1 MELFI
6 ELETLKLVTSQTDRR
21 EQRTLTIKRGDALPL
36 KVRFLE
42 SQTPTRLDATTV
54 INFALKES
62 GKYDDDPVV
71 LEQSFTASTVEDPD
85 SDPHYT
91 ASPGLNTTELN
102 DLFLIDS
109 DSSNDPESVSL
120 MGELSWKA
128 SGESGPTS
136 IKTFSVVVE
145 NDVYRGDEEVLPSI
159 QGPVVDPAA
168 FDDIEFDDSVSV
180 AIESGY
186 FSAGSWVLNFWNG
199 TASPTPSAPYLQYS
213 STAGWIEWL
222 RAIRD
227 VINTGSV
234 SEPSFALT
242 GSVTAHPTIKAA
254 IVDDNTEDIY
264 LRLIAKTGGDSGNSI
279 SYALTSTDSQ
289 LSGNI
294 YTTGSLSGGA
304 AARNYESTDF
314 VSTIEEQGLDT
325 FQKKAAIDNLIE
337 QGAIRVDSADLQ
349 ISGSGAGL
357 ILTSSNQSRW
367 RITVDNSGNLST
379 SSI

>member
-1 MELFI
+1 MDLYV
-6 ELETLKLVTSQTDRR
+6 ELETLKLVTSVTDRR
-21 EQRTLTIKRGDALPL
+21 EIRSINVKRGDALPL
-36 KVRFLE
+36 TVRFLQN
-42 SQTPTRLDATTV
+42 QTLTRLDATTV
-54 INFALKES
+54 ITFALKES

-180 AIESGY
+180 AIETGY
-186 FSAGSWVLNFWNG
+186 FSADSWVLNFWNG
-199 TASPTPSAPYLQYS
+199 TANPPPSTPYLQYS

-254 IVDDNTEDIY
+254 IVDDDIDDIY
-264 LRLIAKTGGDSGNSI
+264 LRLIARTGGESGNSI
-279 SYALTSTDSQ
+279 SYSLTASDSQ

-294 YTTGSLSGGA
+294 YTTGSLSGGSS
-304 AARNYESTDF
+304 ARNYQSTDF

-337 QGAIRVDSADLQ
+337 QGRIRVDGADLQ
-349 ISGSGAGL
+349 VSSSGNGL

>member
-6 ELETLKLVTSQTDRR
+6 ELETLKLVSSLTDRR
-21 EQRTLTIKRGDALPL
+21 ELRTVTVKRGDALPL
-36 KVRFLE
+36 TVRFLE
-42 SQTPTRLDATTV
+42 NQTPTRLDATTV
-54 INFALKES
+54 ITFALKEN

-71 LEQSFTASTVEDPD
+71 LEQTFTASTVGSPD

-91 ASPGLNTTELN
+91 ASPSLNTTELS
-102 DLFLIDS
+102 DLFLIDA
-109 DSSNDPESVSL
+109 DSSNDPVSVTL
-120 MGELSWKA
+120 MGEVSWKA

-136 IKTFSVVVE
+136 IKTFSVVCE

-159 QGPVVDPAA
+159 KGPVVDPAA
-168 FDDIEFDDSVSV
+168 FSDIEFDDSVSV
-180 AIESGY
+180 AIETGY
-186 FSAGSWVLNFWNG
+186 FSADSWVLNFWNG
-199 TASPTPSAPYLQYS
+199 TANPPPSTPYLQYS

-254 IVDDNTEDIY
+254 IVDDDIDDIY
-264 LRLIAKTGGDSGNSI
+264 LRLIARTGGESGNSI
-279 SYALTSTDSQ
+279 SYSLTASDSQ

-294 YTTGSLSGGA
+294 YTTGSLSGGSS
-304 AARNYESTDF
+304 ARNYQSTDF

-337 QGAIRVDSADLQ
+337 QGRIRVDGADLQ
-349 ISGSGAGL
+349 VSSSGNGL

>member
-21 EQRTLTIKRGDALPL
+21 EQRTLTIKRGDAFPL
-36 KVRFLE
+36 TVRFLK
-42 SQTPTRLDATTV
+42 SQTPTRLDATTA

-136 IKTFSVVVE
+136 IKTFSVIVQ

-159 QGPVVDPAA
+159 QGPVADPAA
-168 FDDIEFDDSVSV
+168 FDDIEFDDTVAV
-180 AIESGY
+180 AIETGY
-186 FSAGSWVLNFWNG
+186 FSAGSWTLNFWNG
-199 TASPTPSAPYLQYS
+199 TASPTPSTPYLQYS

-254 IVDDNTEDIY
+254 IVDDNTDDIY
-264 LRLIAKTGGDSGNSI
+264 LRLIARTGGESGNSI
-279 SYALTSTDSQ
+279 SYTLTASDSQ

-294 YTTGSLSGGA
+294 YTTGSLSGGKS
-304 AARNYESTDF
+304 ARNYQSTDF

-337 QGAIRVDSADLQ
+337 QGRIRVDGADLQ
-349 ISGSGAGL
+349 VSSSGSGL
-357 ILTSSNQSRW
+357 ILTSTDQSRW